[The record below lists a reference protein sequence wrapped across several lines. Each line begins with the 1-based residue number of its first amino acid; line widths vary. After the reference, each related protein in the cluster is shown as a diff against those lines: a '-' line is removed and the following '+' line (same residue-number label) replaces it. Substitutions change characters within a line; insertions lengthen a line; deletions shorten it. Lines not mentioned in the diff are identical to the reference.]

1 MLFQHLLTTRVATG
15 SLQWPPG
22 MAEMAVPKRTIV
34 IGALVAILGNQTFA
48 ASQLCTVD
56 GERCV
61 MPFRFKGVMNTAC
74 TVQDGGPPWCST
86 KTDSYD
92 NHIGNGGHWG
102 DCAPCPTGTTAT
114 PVRSTQM
121 ACNPGTKCLSTWC
134 HCPLGSKW
142 ECVDPDWICD
152 DTEDCDNGEDEKGCG
167 VTATPAKTVTTTTG

>member
-1 MLFQHLLTTRVATG
+1 MFCTESVPNTTLVINHLPSVCQAY
-15 SLQWPPG
+15 
-22 MAEMAVPKRTIV
+22 RTV
-34 IGALVAILGNQTFA
+34 TNG
-48 ASQLCTVD
+48 C
-56 GERCV
+56 
-61 MPFRFKGVMNTAC
+61 
-74 TVQDGGPPWCST
+74 VQDGGPPWCST

-167 VTATPAKTVTTTTG
+167 VTATPAKTVTTTTTG